1 MFAAAGHPVY
11 QDTGGLTSPLFKGRV
26 ASIHKLTDLKPGAL
40 KPGAFNQY
48 KRSAGSP

>member
-1 MFAAAGHPVY
+1 MFAAACHPVY

-26 ASIHKLTDLKPGAL
+26 ASIHELTDLKPGAL